1 MLTGLLYCSLSW
13 GEEVVETGDY
23 IGFEVKTTMLPRQV
37 GEMDKAGSCWKVA
50 SDRWVQLEI
59 TG

>member
-1 MLTGLLYCSLSW
+1 MLTGLLHCSLSW

-23 IGFEVKTTMLPRQV
+23 IGFEVKTTMLPKQV

-50 SDRWVQLEI
+50 SDRWV
-59 TG
+59 